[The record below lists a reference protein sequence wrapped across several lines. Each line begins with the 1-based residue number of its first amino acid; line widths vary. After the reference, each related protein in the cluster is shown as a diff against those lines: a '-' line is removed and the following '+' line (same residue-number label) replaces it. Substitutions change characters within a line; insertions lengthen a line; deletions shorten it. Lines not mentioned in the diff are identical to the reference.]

1 MPDNKTCNCG
11 VKKSCGRK
19 GKVQG
24 GCVEIDITFPDKSS
38 FSEAECKPNAN
49 EVLEDVYELVCDASP
64 DFSKLKDSCI
74 DYGDCDNL
82 TIDEFICKVDELL
95 QEQVKAQEEED
106 TDTENGETS
115 GTTLAD
121 ISTSDI
127 NTGCL
132 EDDCENGLGTAELL
146 IQSLINKLCEKC
158 DEIETLTERV
168 LTLEGLAK
176 GEEVVIPQARTK
188 STTKKGF
195 LGTPKNT

>member
-1 MPDNKTCNCG
+1 MPDNKACNCG

-19 GKVQG
+19 GKVHG

-49 EVLEDVYELVCDASP
+49 EVVGELYELICDNTP

-106 TDTENGETS
+106 TDPNNGETL

-121 ISTSDI
+121 IDTSDI
-127 NTGCL
+127 DKGCL
-132 EDDCENGLGTAELL
+132 QDECEQGLNTADLLQEAMIRELCDCKDL
-146 IQSLINKLCEKC
+146 IQE
-158 DEIETLTERV
+158 LTQRV
-168 LTLEGLAK
+168 AILEAAAR
-176 GEEVVIPQARTK
+176 GEEVVIPEVQNKKTF
-188 STTKKGF
+188 KGF